1 MIRRSNMLS
10 RITFNFRQRIIKMFF
25 RRRKINTHQLGDIKM
40 AKMNI
45 VEKTNFGLRVFV
57 LINRLI
63 AIGIDGMRMGNNNA
77 IGVKVGVLGFYRS
90 LCNKKIRKQY
100 YCSQNRAM
108 FTNINHPLNFWR
120 R

>member
-1 MIRRSNMLS
+1 MIRRPNMLS
-10 RITFNFRQRIIKMFF
+10 SITSNFSQRIIVVLF
-25 RRRKINTHQLGDIKM
+25 RRCKIHTHQLGNIKM

-63 AIGIDGMRMGNNNA
+63 AIGIYRVRMGDNNA

-100 YCSQNRAM
+100 YCSQN
-108 FTNINHPLNFWR
+108 
-120 R
+120 